1 MIEYSYRQYNWLA
14 FYINNRSF
22 DLISHLIKG
31 TVLDLGCGEKPF
43 KKEIQKLSESYFG
56 VDWPSS
62 VHNKNEIDIYSN
74 ISKALPFKSNSVD
87 TIVSFQV
94 MEHLPE
100 PFVFLKE
107 CRRILCKN
115 GKIILT
121 TPFMWGVHE
130 SPHDYYRYTQYGL
143 KYLLVQSGF
152 RNINIMP
159 NTGFWVMAG
168 LRLNYHLNEYKIK
181 MIRPLLAMLFRVV
194 QKIALHLDR
203 IDFNPSDAASFTA
216 TAEK

>member
-1 MIEYSYRQYNWLA
+1 MIKYSYGQFNWLA
-14 FYINNRSF
+14 FYINNKSF
-22 DLISHLIKG
+22 TQVSNLIKG
-31 TVLDLGCGEKPF
+31 IVVDLGCGEKPF

-62 VHNKNEIDIYSN
+62 VHNKNETDIYSN
-74 ISKALPFKSNSVD
+74 ISKALPFKSDSVN
-87 TIVSFQV
+87 TVVSFQV

-100 PFVFLKE
+100 PLLFLKE

-130 SPHDYYRYTQYGL
+130 SPHDYYRYTHYGL
-143 KYLLVQSGF
+143 KYLLEKSGF
-152 RNINIMP
+152 QNISVIP
-159 NTGFWVMAG
+159 NTGYWAMAG
-168 LRLNYHLNEYKIK
+168 LRLNYHLNRYKIRL
-181 MIRPLLAMLFRVV
+181 IRPLLARLFMVI
-194 QKIALHLDR
+194 QKVALHLDR
-203 IDFNPSDAASFTA
+203 IDFNPSDTASFTA